1 VGDDAPGRLDAVE
14 HRHRKVHENDVR
26 MRGGSLLDGLLT
38 VGTAA
43 DDFET
48 VSIHKRGNYPI
59 TYQVVIIHDK
69 NSYHL

>member
-1 VGDDAPGRLDAVE
+1 MG
-14 HRHRKVHENDVR
+14 
-26 MRGGSLLDGLLT
+26 GGSLLDGLLT
-38 VGTAA
+38 VGTAT

-48 VSIHKRGNYPI
+48 VSMHKRGNYTI